1 MRCTLRP
8 DRRGTLHI
16 SLIQF
21 STADGNFCTFD
32 QARGFF
38 SKFDSFATFSS
49 LYFVQKPSVFDI
61 CQSRF
66 LLCISFVFKTL
77 DIDILRRSTSELNL

>member
-38 SKFDSFATFSS
+38 SKFDSFATFFLVIFRAETFSFRYLS
-49 LYFVQKPSVFDI
+49 VQIPALYFF
-61 CQSRF
+61 CF
-66 LLCISFVFKTL
+66 
-77 DIDILRRSTSELNL
+77 